1 MRLRPGA
8 GCFPAG
14 DCRLSFN
21 TPHGD
26 TMEPNMRSSAPAS
39 ASAQSSPEQSHEQL
53 KRRAALLSLAAAVFL
68 TSVKLVVGWYTNS
81 LALLSEALHSGL
93 DLVAALMTFYAI
105 RVASRPADRRHPYG
119 HGKMENLSALAE
131 TMLLFIV
138 CAYVGYEGVH
148 RLIEGGSP
156 VMPSLWGVGVM
167 LLSMAID
174 IGRVRNLRKVAK
186 ETNSQAL
193 EADALHFSTDI
204 LSSAVVFVG
213 VLAVWLADKLA
224 LPPHI
229 AEIVHQTDT
238 VAALVV
244 AIIIFKVSFTM
255 ARSALDFLM
264 DAAPEDTEEE
274 IERTVSGIE
283 AVRSLTR
290 LRMRSS
296 GSEYFVDLT
305 VAVDP
310 RLSVADGHR
319 VTSEVEARVLALLPG
334 ADVLVHVEPWREG
347 VQDSL
352 LGFLQLTARSMEL
365 DLHNIR
371 TLKQGEQTVVMAH
384 VEVAGSCP
392 FGTAYERCKQLEA
405 RVMETFPDVF
415 FSTHIEPDTCEQ
427 HARELVPGTDAEAD
441 FVLSQ
446 VQACADREPLVSN
459 VHSFSCHHTMEG
471 LELVFHC
478 SVAASLTV
486 QQMHDISSRM
496 EKFLRTHVATLESA
510 LVHMEPAVNNVT
522 CLESQNA
529 AQNRRS

>member
-1 MRLRPGA
+1 
-8 GCFPAG
+8 
-14 DCRLSFN
+14 
-21 TPHGD
+21 
-26 TMEPNMRSSAPAS
+26 MEPITNSSASAPA
-39 ASAQSSPEQSHEQL
+39 PEQSLQPHDSHEQL
-53 KRRAALLSLAAAVFL
+53 KKRAALLSLAAAVFL
-68 TSVKLVVGWYTNS
+68 TCVKLLVGWYTNS

-105 RVASRPADRRHPYG
+105 RVAARPADRRHPYG

-131 TMLLFIV
+131 TMLLFLV

-148 RLIEGGSP
+148 RLLEGGSP
-156 VMPSLWGVGVM
+156 VVPSLWGVGVM
-167 LLSMAID
+167 VLSMVID

-229 AEIVHQTDT
+229 AEIVHQADT

-264 DAAPEDTEEE
+264 DAAPEDTEAE
-274 IERTVSGIE
+274 IEKAVSSLD

-310 RLSVADGHR
+310 RLNVAEGHR
-319 VTSEVEARVLALLPG
+319 VTSEVEARVLELLPG
-334 ADVLVHVEPWREG
+334 ADVLVHVEPWREAG
-347 VQDSL
+347 RDSL
-352 LGFLQLTARSMEL
+352 LGFVQLTARSMEL
-365 DLHNIR
+365 DLHNVR
-371 TLKQGEQTVVMAH
+371 TLKYGAMTVVMAH
-384 VEVAGSCP
+384 VEFTGACP
-392 FGTAYERCKQLEA
+392 FGTAFARCKQLEA
-405 RVMETFPDVF
+405 QVMSAFPDVLF
-415 FSTHIEPDTCEQ
+415 ATHIEPDTCEQ
-427 HARELVPGTDAEAD
+427 HSRELVPGTDAEAD
-441 FVLSQ
+441 FVLAQ

-459 VHSFSCHHTMEG
+459 VHAFACYHTMEG
-471 LELVFHC
+471 LEVVFHC
-478 SVAASLTV
+478 SVAASL
-486 QQMHDISSRM
+486 R
-496 EKFLRTHVATLESA
+496 
-510 LVHMEPAVNNVT
+510 
-522 CLESQNA
+522 
-529 AQNRRS
+529 